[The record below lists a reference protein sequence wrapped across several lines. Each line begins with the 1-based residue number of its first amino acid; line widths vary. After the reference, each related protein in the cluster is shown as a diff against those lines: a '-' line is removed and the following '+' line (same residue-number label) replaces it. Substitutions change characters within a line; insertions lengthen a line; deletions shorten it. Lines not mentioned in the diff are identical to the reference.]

1 VEEGG
6 GVRVC
11 CVFQF
16 KGWAVAVEVLRSRVD
31 WGREVQG
38 EAATLALYVLHCTAQ
53 WVGSFR

>member
-1 VEEGG
+1 M
-6 GVRVC
+6 RVC

-16 KGWAVAVEVLRSRVD
+16 KGWAMAVEVLRSRVD